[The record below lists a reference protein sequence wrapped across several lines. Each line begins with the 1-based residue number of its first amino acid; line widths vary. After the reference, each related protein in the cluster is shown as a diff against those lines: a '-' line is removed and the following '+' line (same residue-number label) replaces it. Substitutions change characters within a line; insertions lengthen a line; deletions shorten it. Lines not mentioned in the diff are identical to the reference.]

1 MPFRFSW
8 VVAQISRIW
17 ETVRSS
23 SREKRGAFHGHHHRS
38 LPSTLRR
45 DALVRNGHAPNGKQL
60 SRCRAC
66 GRQSRE
72 NPTPHA
78 YPEARREEI
87 LHASQEREPPARS
100 HAHGSRVS
108 RTTVSSWITKK
119 ELSFRL
125 CVPPCSP
132 WTQRIPLLRRWSWTN
147 GWLVCAQ
154 KSTPLLDL
162 DCPLS
167 KEPASG
173 RLRSGIGANRR
184 VSDCGKPLQR
194 GIGRGTAKRLSGRP
208 TRR

>member
-1 MPFRFSW
+1 MGDCEGQSVLKKEEPFM
-8 VVAQISRIW
+8 VTI
-17 ETVRSS
+17 TVPCPHCQS
-23 SREKRGAFHGHHHRS
+23 E
-38 LPSTLRR
+38 
-45 DALVRNGHAPNGKQL
+45 ALVRNEHAPNGKQL

-78 YPEARREEI
+78 YPPACREEI
-87 LHASQEREPPARS
+87 LYASQERSSLR
-100 HAHGSRVS
+100 GLT
-108 RTTVSSWITKK
+108 RTDRG
-119 ELSFRL
+119 FR
-125 CVPPCSP
+125 VPPCPRGSKKRSSASP
-132 WTQRIPLLRRWSWTN
+132 FVCNAARPGSRGSHVHDSGTGRAPV
-147 GWLVCAQ
+147 VCAQ
-154 KSTPLLDL
+154 KSTQLLDL

-167 KEPASG
+167 KEPASR